1 MNFGKNTITT
11 TSSSSSLNHLN
22 HLNATSSMKNAS
34 ASASVHGHAA
44 NTANTANTVGIVS
57 SFDKQIQ
64 KWIEFDNKLKKM
76 NSEIK
81 TMRESKNDIEASIME
96 IVNNKKLLNT
106 SVATADG
113 RLRFIETKTSTPL
126 SLAFIEQC
134 MHEIIPN
141 KSQVQHILKY
151 IKEKREI
158 KINPEI
164 KRYYN

>member
-1 MNFGKNTITT
+1 MNFGKNTVTT
-11 TSSSSSLNHLN
+11 TSSSSLNNLNNMSSVKNTSATASLH
-22 HLNATSSMKNAS
+22 AG
-34 ASASVHGHAA
+34 GHAV
-44 NTANTANTVGIVS
+44 NTVNPVAASIVS

-64 KWIEFDNKLKKM
+64 KWIEIDNKLKKM
-76 NSEIK
+76 NSEVK

-106 SVATADG
+106 SIATTDG
-113 RLRFIETKTSTPL
+113 RLRFIETKTTNPL

-158 KINPEI
+158 KINSEI
-164 KRYYN
+164 KRYYH

>member
-11 TSSSSSLNHLN
+11 TSSSSLNNLSN
-22 HLNATSSMKNAS
+22 MSSVKNTSATAH
-34 ASASVHGHAA
+34 VYGGHAVNPVNPVA
-44 NTANTANTVGIVS
+44 ASIVS

-64 KWIEFDNKLKKM
+64 KWIEIDNKLKKM
-76 NSEIK
+76 NSEVKI
-81 TMRESKNDIEASIME
+81 MRESKNDIEASIME

-106 SVATADG
+106 SITTADG
-113 RLRFIETKTSTPL
+113 RLRFIETKTSNPL

-141 KSQVQHILKY
+141 NSQVQHILKY

-158 KINPEI
+158 KINSEI
-164 KRYYN
+164 KRYYH